1 MPHDFT
7 ASGGARGASGVADV
21 GSDALRF
28 ALATLAA
35 GVRALHGDALQ
46 DTPREEMLEDLSHIF
61 GGPDEL
67 KGALEE
73 AFERSLQTLVIGLKQ
88 AWLVGSMET
97 ADGRDLCEAFG
108 EHLRGPFAAES
119 GLEGR
124 LFIDFLDGFFLDY
137 DTAREAGTSILGL
150 PDMDGP
156 QLFAQLLDAAAV
168 VPAHELAARATEAI
182 QRGLLEHAQLEEEHP
197 IIRFGCWQDLLA
209 DGLHWHFTDVV
220 RGHPS
225 WSRYLDATDPERL
238 DRVEAR
244 AIASRDDEGRERV
257 ALLRDL
263 GERRA
268 LYQERTGEVLPN
280 REWLFDIAD
289 RLEETEEAVES
300 DLLKGKPISGHDLPK
315 IVAAAVAKIHDRL
328 GTTPVGRL
336 SDAMAQPAPGA
347 VDVLRRARRDFR
359 RSHWQGPDY
368 GDAALQLAGALLP
381 LVGPRA
387 AERYYREA
395 AAFGADR
402 ATAEYGLFLVELFS
416 QDFPAALEHLKVA
429 ASLSPERFAPFD
441 LGRYPPRA
449 ILGAGGGGP
458 VFLVDRP
465 EGEAGEEAVVKC
477 LWDAVRVVDPRPGLK
492 PLAELA
498 RAGVGGFPRLLHLGV
513 HLKEFP
519 YVVTAHVEGDDLDR
533 FREMRGG
540 DTPGSVV
547 AMIGEKVAGTL
558 RDLHA
563 AGLVHNNLKPGNV
576 RVGAGEEGL
585 SVTLL
590 DPCVPNVLMAA
601 PGRVQGV
608 RRLLAWSRAGRVI
621 AEAFATFTAPEV
633 VRGGVEASSPAADV
647 YSLGAVLYKLA
658 TGAPPRPADPALLPT
673 ALRDVV
679 MRCLDKDAARRPSA
693 DEAQRLLEEAQ
704 ALPDE
709 PAPARR
715 PSARAP
721 AAPPRA
727 EPPRPA
733 PTAAPQVAA
742 PDPFDDPFAAH
753 QAEPFAAAGAA
764 DPFAPATGDPFGA
777 PVGAD
782 PFGAPA
788 GADPFGAPVG
798 ADPFGAPAGA
808 DPFGAPA
815 GADPFGAPAGADP
828 FGAPAGADPF
838 GAPAGADPFGAP
850 AGADPFGDPF
860 GAPAGADPFGA
871 PLGDPFGAPAGGDP
885 FGAPLGDPFGAP
897 AGADPFGAPLG
908 DPFAAPAGADP
919 FAMPAGF
926 APDPFAAAPA
936 EEDEEEPLDPSE
948 ALALLENLMGSG
960 AGTKKAPKPAPK
972 KPAAPQGRP
981 AAGGQGRGAPGRPA
995 APPTRGPFAAPADP
1009 FSAPAP
1015 GFADPFAAQPADPFG
1030 AAADPFALPPGAADP
1045 FAAPPMGVDP
1055 FAAAADPFAAAQ
1067 GADPFAAAQGADP
1080 FAAAQGAD
1088 PFAAQDDR
1096 SVSAGGLWLS
1106 EEVEQPKAPPPAPAP
1121 TKAAKPAAK
1130 AGGGARGKKQQAE
1143 DEFGLVVSGLSLPS
1157 KRDAAVQIIMRVR
1170 GMSED
1175 EARDLCRSPVVPVI
1189 KKGTKAEVDEAE
1201 ALFKEAKIQCRVTTK
1216 KKRT

>member
-7 ASGGARGASGVADV
+7 AAGGARGASGIADV

-28 ALATLAA
+28 TLATLAA

-88 AWLVGSMET
+88 AWLVGSVET

-137 DTAREAGTSILGL
+137 DTAREAGPALLGL
-150 PDMDGP
+150 PDMDGA
-156 QLFAQLLDAAAV
+156 QLFGQLLDAGGV

-182 QRGLLEHAQLEEEHP
+182 QRGLIEHAQLEEEHP

-238 DRVEAR
+238 DRVEGR

-257 ALLRDL
+257 TLLRDL
-263 GERRA
+263 GARRA

-280 REWLFDIAD
+280 REWLFDVAD
-289 RLEETEEAVES
+289 RLEEVEEAVES

-429 ASLSPERFAPFD
+429 AALSPERFAPFD
-441 LGRYPPRA
+441 MTRYPPRA

-465 EGEAGEEAVVKC
+465 EGEPGEEAVVKC

-519 YVVTAHVEGDDLDR
+519 YVVTANVEGDDLDR

-547 AMIGEKVAGTL
+547 AMIGERVAATL

-563 AGLVHNNLKPGNV
+563 AGLVHDNVKPGNV

-590 DPCVPNVLMAA
+590 DPCIPNVLMAA

-621 AEAFATFTAPEV
+621 AEAFATYTAPEV
-633 VRGGVEASSPAADV
+633 VRGGKEASSPAADV

-658 TGAPPRPADPALLPT
+658 TGAPPRPADPGVLPT
-673 ALRDVV
+673 SLRDAV
-679 MRCLDKDAARRPSA
+679 MRCLDKDPARRPSA
-693 DEAQRLLEEAQ
+693 EEARRLLEDAQ

-709 PAPARR
+709 PAPQRRPLGARR
-715 PSARAP
+715 PPRRARPPRRLAT
-721 AAPPRA
+721 AAPPAAAPRA
-727 EPPRPA
+727 RRTRSTTPSPPRP
-733 PTAAPQVAA
+733 PTRRALQP
-742 PDPFDDPFAAH
+742 PPPIRS
-753 QAEPFAAAGAA
+753 
-764 DPFAPATGDPFGA
+764 
-777 PVGAD
+777 
-782 PFGAPA
+782 
-788 GADPFGAPVG
+788 
-798 ADPFGAPAGA
+798 
-808 DPFGAPA
+808 
-815 GADPFGAPAGADP
+815 
-828 FGAPAGADPF
+828 
-838 GAPAGADPFGAP
+838 
-850 AGADPFGDPF
+850 
-860 GAPAGADPFGA
+860 A
-871 PLGDPFGAPAGGDP
+871 PL
-885 FGAPLGDPFGAP
+885 
-897 AGADPFGAPLG
+897 
-908 DPFAAPAGADP
+908 
-919 FAMPAGF
+919 
-926 APDPFAAAPA
+926 
-936 EEDEEEPLDPSE
+936 
-948 ALALLENLMGSG
+948 
-960 AGTKKAPKPAPK
+960 
-972 KPAAPQGRP
+972 
-981 AAGGQGRGAPGRPA
+981 
-995 APPTRGPFAAPADP
+995 PPTR
-1009 FSAPAP
+1009 SAPLRSAP
-1015 GFADPFAAQPADPFG
+1015 LPRTRSAPLRSAP
-1030 AAADPFALPPGAADP
+1030 LPPTRS
-1045 FAAPPMGVDP
+1045 APLPP
-1055 FAAAADPFAAAQ
+1055 PT
-1067 GADPFAAAQGADP
+1067 
-1080 FAAAQGAD
+1080 
-1088 PFAAQDDR
+1088 R
-1096 SVSAGGLWLS
+1096 SAPLPLLTRS
-1106 EEVEQPKAPPPAPAP
+1106 APPPPIRSAPLPPTRSAPPWAAIRSAPPPPTRSAPPWAAIRSAPPPPTRSAPPPPTRSAPPWATRSARLAP
-1121 TKAAKPAAK
+1121 TRSAPPWATRSARLPPTRSVRPWATRSARLPPTRSARPWATRSARLLAAT
-1130 AGGGARGKKQQAE
+1130 
-1143 DEFGLVVSGLSLPS
+1143 
-1157 KRDAAVQIIMRVR
+1157 
-1170 GMSED
+1170 
-1175 EARDLCRSPVVPVI
+1175 RSPCPQ
-1189 KKGTKAEVDEAE
+1189 GSRLTPS
-1201 ALFKEAKIQCRVTTK
+1201 ALLRRR
-1216 KKRT
+1216 RTRRSRSTRPRRWRCSRT

>member
-7 ASGGARGASGVADV
+7 AAGGARGASGIADA

-28 ALATLAA
+28 TLATLAA

-137 DTAREAGTSILGL
+137 DTAREAGPALLGL
-150 PDMDGP
+150 PDMDGA
-156 QLFAQLLDAAAV
+156 QLFGQLLDAGGV

-182 QRGLLEHAQLEEEHP
+182 QRGLIEHAQLEEEHP

-257 ALLRDL
+257 TLLRDL
-263 GERRA
+263 GARRA
-268 LYQERTGEVLPN
+268 LDQERTGEVLPN
-280 REWLFDIAD
+280 REWLFDVAD
-289 RLEETEEAVES
+289 RLEEVEEAVES

-429 ASLSPERFAPFD
+429 AALSPERFAPFD
-441 LGRYPPRA
+441 MTRYPPRA

-465 EGEAGEEAVVKC
+465 EGEPGEEAVVKC

-519 YVVTAHVEGDDLDR
+519 YVVTANIEGDDLDR

-563 AGLVHNNLKPGNV
+563 AGLVHNNLK
-576 RVGAGEEGL
+576 
-585 SVTLL
+585 
-590 DPCVPNVLMAA
+590 
-601 PGRVQGV
+601 
-608 RRLLAWSRAGRVI
+608 
-621 AEAFATFTAPEV
+621 
-633 VRGGVEASSPAADV
+633 
-647 YSLGAVLYKLA
+647 
-658 TGAPPRPADPALLPT
+658 
-673 ALRDVV
+673 
-679 MRCLDKDAARRPSA
+679 
-693 DEAQRLLEEAQ
+693 
-704 ALPDE
+704 
-709 PAPARR
+709 
-715 PSARAP
+715 
-721 AAPPRA
+721 
-727 EPPRPA
+727 
-733 PTAAPQVAA
+733 
-742 PDPFDDPFAAH
+742 
-753 QAEPFAAAGAA
+753 
-764 DPFAPATGDPFGA
+764 
-777 PVGAD
+777 
-782 PFGAPA
+782 
-788 GADPFGAPVG
+788 
-798 ADPFGAPAGA
+798 
-808 DPFGAPA
+808 
-815 GADPFGAPAGADP
+815 
-828 FGAPAGADPF
+828 
-838 GAPAGADPFGAP
+838 
-850 AGADPFGDPF
+850 
-860 GAPAGADPFGA
+860 
-871 PLGDPFGAPAGGDP
+871 
-885 FGAPLGDPFGAP
+885 
-897 AGADPFGAPLG
+897 
-908 DPFAAPAGADP
+908 
-919 FAMPAGF
+919 
-926 APDPFAAAPA
+926 
-936 EEDEEEPLDPSE
+936 
-948 ALALLENLMGSG
+948 
-960 AGTKKAPKPAPK
+960 
-972 KPAAPQGRP
+972 
-981 AAGGQGRGAPGRPA
+981 
-995 APPTRGPFAAPADP
+995 
-1009 FSAPAP
+1009 
-1015 GFADPFAAQPADPFG
+1015 
-1030 AAADPFALPPGAADP
+1030 
-1045 FAAPPMGVDP
+1045 
-1055 FAAAADPFAAAQ
+1055 
-1067 GADPFAAAQGADP
+1067 
-1080 FAAAQGAD
+1080 
-1088 PFAAQDDR
+1088 
-1096 SVSAGGLWLS
+1096 
-1106 EEVEQPKAPPPAPAP
+1106 
-1121 TKAAKPAAK
+1121 
-1130 AGGGARGKKQQAE
+1130 
-1143 DEFGLVVSGLSLPS
+1143 
-1157 KRDAAVQIIMRVR
+1157 
-1170 GMSED
+1170 
-1175 EARDLCRSPVVPVI
+1175 
-1189 KKGTKAEVDEAE
+1189 
-1201 ALFKEAKIQCRVTTK
+1201 
-1216 KKRT
+1216 